1 MRQQICAL
9 TQRSRPSHLIPLR
22 GGLVLPFAALLVF
35 STSGCVNLQSGLKK
49 LLVADPAIVARRA
62 PTVPPDQRMVSAI
75 RPRVSID
82 EGEASSVAPA
92 STVSRPPR
100 VEAEAAAV
108 IPAPAPVTQPAPAPK
123 ASADE
128 LAMYKEQALLRP
140 DDAVVRFQ
148 LGRLLLDRGLVDQAA
163 YELDMAT
170 SLDPT
175 MADGFLLLGR
185 ALRLKSQYDLAV
197 AKLRAALQL
206 NPRLVEALIEEGICW
221 DQRGYYERARDAYR
235 RALQLRPNDPT
246 IYNNIGVSYFYQGD
260 HENALKNY
268 KKALAIDPNNPQT
281 NNNIAVVAAARGD
294 YDLAFEYF
302 SRALGQAAAHNN
314 VGYLLLRAARF
325 DQAIKHLREAVKL
338 NPMSVTALANLEAAL
353 RMTGNT
359 SEAEQ
364 VHAQYLKAQQAEA
377 TAKK

>member
-1 MRQQICAL
+1 MRQQTICAL
-9 TQRSRPSHLIPLR
+9 TQRGRPSRLIPLR
-22 GGLVLPFAALLVF
+22 GGLVLCFAALLVS
-35 STSGCVNLQSGLKK
+35 STSGCVSLQSGLKK
-49 LLVADPAIVARRA
+49 LLVADPAIATRRA
-62 PTVPPDQRMVSAI
+62 PTVRPDPRLVSAV

-82 EGEASSVAPA
+82 EGGAPSSP
-92 STVSRPPR
+92 STASRPPR
-100 VEAEAAAV
+100 VEAEAAA
-108 IPAPAPVTQPAPAPK
+108 PASVSQPAPAPK

-128 LAMYKEQALLRP
+128 LAMYREQALLRP

-221 DQRGYYERARDAYR
+221 DQRGYYERAREAYR

-260 HENALKNY
+260 QENALKNY
-268 KKALAIDPNNPQT
+268 KKALAIDPTNPQT
-281 NNNIAVVAAARGD
+281 NNNMAVIAAARGD
-294 YDLAFEYF
+294 YALAFEYF

-314 VGYLLLRAARF
+314 VGYLLLRAAKF